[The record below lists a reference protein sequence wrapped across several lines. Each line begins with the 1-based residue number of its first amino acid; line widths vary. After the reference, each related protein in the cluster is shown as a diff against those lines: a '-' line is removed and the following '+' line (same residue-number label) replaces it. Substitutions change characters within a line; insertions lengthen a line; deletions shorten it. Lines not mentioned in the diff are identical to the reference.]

1 MLRDVF
7 ANVRWLKR
15 ACAIVLLVN
24 IVGALALWIVKHPQN
39 VGF

>member
-1 MLRDVF
+1 MLREVF

-15 ACAIVLLVN
+15 ACAIVLIVN
-24 IVGALALWIVKHPQN
+24 IVGGLALWIVKHPHT